1 MTSPILKAAARVLVA
16 LMLVVSLYLLV
27 RGHNEPGGGFIGGLI
42 AAAAF
47 AVLAVS
53 HGTATARQALRLDPI
68 EVLAIGVG
76 AALLAGLMAGLG
88 GSAPFT
94 GLWLLLGADG
104 GGKGLPL
111 STVLLFDVGVWLTV
125 IGTVTALVFALEEE
139 DEGPEG
145 DGAANA
151 PKENR

>member
-1 MTSPILKAAARVLVA
+1 MDTVSTPILKAAARVLVA

-53 HGTATARQALRLDPI
+53 HGAETARRALRLDPI
-68 EVLAIGVG
+68 EILGIGVA
-76 AALLAGLMAGLG
+76 AALGAGLMAGLG
-88 GSAPFT
+88 AEAPFT

-104 GGKGLPL
+104 GGKGLPI

-125 IGTVTALVFALEEE
+125 LGAVMALVLALEETA
-139 DEGPEG
+139 DEEEG
-145 DGAANA
+145 
-151 PKENR
+151 